1 MRPSACSHMATERK
15 KNASHGGTFGPLHF
29 PGRHSFSVTVVIP
42 LGLAATLV
50 LSPTAPVLA
59 TEEAVTSP
67 DEGAGAEEGIE
78 PDLSDVR
85 VELAELNTELEEA
98 RERATE
104 LIEEY
109 MAEHERL
116 EEATERREGAESQA
130 ESADENAGRT
140 RLSAARQAAAAYKG
154 SDLSAVHAW
163 TGPRGPAEVLERGAY
178 LDLLDGHRSDDLDRA
193 EAAQVVSGALA
204 SAAASAETA
213 QEKAAEEAD
222 SARTRAEEAVQE
234 QEERAQELMLEQ
246 SRLEGHL
253 AEGRDPEADD
263 EARENALK
271 DARSAQLPGGEGAGT
286 LSPVGSG
293 GHGCETVEAASFGNG
308 QIPDAALCPLPQAG
322 EKLRADAAEA
332 FLELDSAFHEEFG
345 RPMCVTDSYR
355 PYHEQARLFQ
365 EMSPGMAAEP
375 GTSRHGLGVAV
386 DLCGG
391 VEQLGTAEH
400 EWMLDNAPDHGW
412 GNPEWARGGFEPWHW
427 EYGG

>member
-1 MRPSACSHMATERK
+1 MRPSACPYVTTVRK
-15 KNASHGGTFGPLHF
+15 NRASHGGLFGPLNSLEGHA
-29 PGRHSFSVTVVIP
+29 FSVTVVVP
-42 LGLAATLV
+42 LGLAAALV
-50 LSPTAPVLA
+50 LSPAPVLA
-59 TEEAVTSP
+59 AEGTATSP
-67 DEGAGAEEGIE
+67 DEGAGTGA
-78 PDLSDVR
+78 DLSDVR

-98 RERATE
+98 REKATE
-104 LIEEY
+104 LIQEY

-130 ESADENAGRT
+130 ESAGENAEQT
-140 RLSAARQAAAAYKG
+140 RLSAARQAAAVYKG

-178 LDLLDGHRSDDLDRA
+178 LNLLGGHRSDDLDRA
-193 EAAQVVSGALA
+193 EASRVVSETLA

-213 QEKAAEEAD
+213 REKAAEEAD

-234 QEERAQELMLEQ
+234 QEERAQELRAEQ
-246 SRLEGHL
+246 TRLEEQL
-253 AEGRDPEADD
+253 SEGRDPEAGD
-263 EARENALK
+263 EARENALD
-271 DARSAQLPGGEGAGT
+271 DARSAQVPGEEGAGT
-286 LSPVGSG
+286 FSHVDSG
-293 GHGCETVEAASFGNG
+293 GHGCEPVETASFDNG

-322 EKLRADAAEA
+322 EKLRADAAVA
-332 FLELDSAFHEEFG
+332 FLELDGAFREEFG
-345 RPMCVTDSYR
+345 RPVCVTDSYR

-391 VEQLGTAEH
+391 VEQLGAAEH
-400 EWMLDNAPDHGW
+400 EWMLDNAPGHGW

-427 EYGG
+427 EYDG